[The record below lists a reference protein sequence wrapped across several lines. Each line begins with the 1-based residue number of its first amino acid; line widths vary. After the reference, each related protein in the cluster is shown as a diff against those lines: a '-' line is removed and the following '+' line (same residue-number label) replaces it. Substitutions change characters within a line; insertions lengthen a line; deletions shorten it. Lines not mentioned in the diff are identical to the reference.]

1 MASYFSDLF
10 GLTGS
15 LSTPMLILAS
25 VALIGG
31 WVVLHWRVPVA
42 RRSTRIARFAIGT
55 CVGTVAL
62 LLAFRSLERFLVL
75 AASADLPWIV
85 FGGAL
90 AIEGVAA
97 LYRLERQSAP
107 APIRRWTGICRV
119 LAVASV
125 LIMLLEPTFSKETTL
140 IDERVVAVLVDDSL
154 SMDLVD
160 AQATESEKLDLAD
173 LFLPG
178 RIDGRFSAMAVGQAL
193 DEVRRRL
200 DIEAAWLDR
209 LSAGSG
215 DARRDASERLE
226 TFRAAMREASSVM
239 QSQRDTLRQAMSTR
253 DLSVDDAQSLEAAL
267 AGFEQNAVD
276 VLGQVQE
283 TAASTNVD
291 SLTESS
297 EALSRQIDRVALA
310 VADFNEQVGLFQAAF
325 DRSDYTALADDLRR
339 KVDAATAKS
348 RREVAAATLD
358 GVDGNQEGLVKS
370 LQEKYVVQFYQFA
383 GEAVA
388 AAATQRND
396 AVLSVAERGTTDF
409 ATVLEKVQADVE
421 RNKLSGIVLLS
432 DGRHNAKQS
441 FLTAARQPETRA
453 AGVNSVMIG
462 STAVATDAAIRSVV
476 APAQVQANDRFVLGV
491 ELKLDGLSGRSAKIE
506 LVRDGETVDEQTVT
520 VPSRSFQTRVEL
532 GATPTEPGLMGYQV
546 RIEPL
551 EGEVV
556 TENNSRDVFVRVTD
570 DPTRLFIIE
579 ERPRW
584 EFRYLRRLFAERD
597 KSVRLQHL
605 LLEPDGIAGAAERPV
620 VHASSARPQGES
632 EATAYPAS
640 LQEWMRFDAVIL
652 GDVAPERLGA
662 ETIAALRSFVA
673 DRGGRLI
680 IIAGQNHMPWA
691 YGSSPLAELIPVE
704 FESNRSLASARE
716 PGLLARLTGDGE
728 QHLITRFDDD
738 PAENR
743 TVWEGLPELWLR
755 YPVQGTKPN
764 ATVLAFAMPLEE
776 PPLFRQTSDVPEEAE
791 RLGNERQAFTRENAL
806 ITVLPYGA
814 GQVLMLN
821 FDGTWRWRYRDGDK
835 RHHRF
840 WAQVMNWATTEKLA
854 AGNEF
859 ARLGTT
865 QDVYEPG
872 ETIQVRARLT
882 DLANAP
888 FTTEGASIDVI
899 HNNAVIA
906 RKKLAPAPG
915 VPGMYAA
922 EIEPQS
928 AEGVYRIALSVDDDS
943 APEVAAAA
951 NEVATEFVVAPV
963 QSLEKIEL
971 SADRAA
977 LDQLAEA
984 TGGVVVAPR
993 DAASL
998 LEHLGPASQP
1008 VVEEDRYPLWHS
1020 WPLLAMITCLLTS
1033 EWILR
1038 KKTGLP

>member
-1 MASYFSDLF
+1 MAAYFSDLF
-10 GLTGS
+10 SLTGS

-25 VALIGG
+25 VVLVVG
-31 WVVLHWRVPVA
+31 WVLLHWRVPVT
-42 RRSTRIARFAIGT
+42 RRSTRIARFAFGT
-55 CVGTVAL
+55 CLGAVAL
-62 LLAFRSLERFLVL
+62 LLVFRSLERFLVL
-75 AASADLPWIV
+75 AAAADLPWIV

-97 LYRLERQSAP
+97 LYRLERQAAP
-107 APIRRWTGICRV
+107 ENIRRWTGICRV
-119 LAVASV
+119 LAVTSV
-125 LIMLLEPTFSKETTL
+125 LVMLLEPTFSKETTL

-160 AQATESEKLDLAD
+160 VQATESEKLDLAD

-178 RIDGRFSAMAVGQAL
+178 RIDGRFPAEPVRQSL

-200 DIEAAWLDR
+200 DREIAWLDQ
-209 LSAGSG
+209 LSTGSG
-215 DARRDASERLE
+215 DEQGALTERLVAFQ
-226 TFRAAMREASSVM
+226 TALREASSVV
-239 QSQRDTLRQAMSTR
+239 QSQHETLHQALAVR
-253 DLSVDDAQSLEAAL
+253 KLSEGEAQNLQSAIAAL
-267 AGFEQNAVD
+267 KENALD
-276 VLGQVQE
+276 VLGQVQD
-283 TAASTNVD
+283 TAARTEVA
-291 SLTESS
+291 SLPDNAQSLAQQLARAATAVAECGEQMVLFQTSF
-297 EALSRQIDRVALA
+297 DRADYNALA
-310 VADFNEQVGLFQAAF
+310 KE
-325 DRSDYTALADDLRR
+325 LRQE
-339 KVDAATAKS
+339 VDAVSAKS
-348 RREVAAATLD
+348 RRDVAAATLD
-358 GVDGNQEGLVKS
+358 GVDGEQKGLVES
-370 LQEKYVVQFYQFA
+370 LQDKYVVQFYQFA

-388 AAATQRND
+388 AADSQRHD
-396 AVLSVAERGTTDF
+396 SVLPIAERGATDF

-421 RNKLSGIVLLS
+421 QNKLSGIVLLS

-453 AGVNSVMIG
+453 AGVYSIMIG
-462 STAVATDAAIRSVV
+462 STALATDAAILSVA

-491 ELKLDGLSGRSAKIE
+491 ELKLDGFSGRSAKIE
-506 LVRDGETVDEQTVT
+506 LVRDGDTVDEQTVP

-532 GATPTEPGLMGYQV
+532 GDTPTEPGLIGYQI

-551 EGEVV
+551 DGEAEI
-556 TENNSRDVFVRVTD
+556 ENNIRDVYVRVTD
-570 DPTRLFIIE
+570 DPTRLLIIE

-620 VHASSARPQGES
+620 VPASSSRPQGES

-640 LQEWMRFDAVIL
+640 LQEWLQFDAVIV
-652 GDVAPERLGA
+652 GDVAPQRLGA
-662 ETIAALRSFVA
+662 DTIAALRTFVA

-691 YGSSPLAELIPVE
+691 YGDSPLAELIPVE

-716 PGLLARLTGDGE
+716 PGLLARLTGEGE

-743 TVWEGLPELWLR
+743 TVWESLPELWLR

-764 ATVLAFAMPLEE
+764 ATVLAFAMPLDE
-776 PPLFRQTSDVPEEAE
+776 PQLFRQTSDVPEEAE
-791 RLGNERQAFTRENAL
+791 RLANQRQAFARENAL

-821 FDGTWRWRYRDGDK
+821 FDGTWRWRYRNGDK

-854 AGNEF
+854 AGNET

-865 QDVYEPG
+865 QDVYEPE
-872 ETIQVRARLT
+872 ETIEVRARLT
-882 DLANAP
+882 DSANAP
-888 FTTEGASIDVI
+888 FMTEGASIDVI
-899 HNNAVIA
+899 HGNGVIA
-906 RKKLAPAPG
+906 RKKLKPASG
-915 VPGMYAA
+915 APGMYEAQ
-922 EIEPQS
+922 IEPQA
-928 AEGVYRIALSVDDDS
+928 AEGIYRIVLQVDDES
-943 APEVAAAA
+943 APLVAAAA

-963 QSLEKIEL
+963 QSVEKIEL

-977 LDQLAEA
+977 LEQLAKA
-984 TGGVVVAPR
+984 SGGVVVAPR

-998 LEHLGPASQP
+998 LERLGPTSQP
-1008 VVEEDRYPLWHS
+1008 IVEEDRYPLWHS
-1020 WPLLAMITCLLTS
+1020 WPLLAMIACLLTS